1 MKIIP
6 LFAHNIVRP
15 SSVKSGRN
23 TISELVQQL
32 RNVRNHPEI
41 CPQPKKPDYVEIDFS
56 RLVNEKADNPNIEA
70 TAEYK
75 KLLTDTI
82 NEAKQSFIQATRQAT
97 WKNAYMIEK
106 SYSANGGAF
115 SYAQQI
121 ANKSGKNVIGIIGE
135 YTSQTKQKR
144 IQQVLFKP
152 QGKIQSMLSNFGNFI
167 FSRKWV
173 SSWSGELPS
182 AIKKAVK
189 SFDSTAFFNLKG
201 MGYFRLTNKKILTPK
216 NKTLGS
222 AAASTGGME

>member
-6 LFAHNIVRP
+6 LSAHNILRP
-15 SSVKSGRN
+15 SSVKSGTN
-23 TISELVQQL
+23 TVSELVKQL
-32 RNVRNHPEI
+32 RNIFNHQELF
-41 CPQPKKPDYVEIDFS
+41 PQPKKPDYVEIDLS
-56 RLVNEKADNPNIEA
+56 RLQNEKADNPNIEA

-75 KLLTDTI
+75 KLLADTI
-82 NEAKQSFIQATRQAT
+82 NEAKQSFIQATRQAI
-97 WKNAYMIEK
+97 WENAYMIEK

-167 FSRKWV
+167 FSRK
-173 SSWSGELPS
+173 
-182 AIKKAVK
+182 
-189 SFDSTAFFNLKG
+189 
-201 MGYFRLTNKKILTPK
+201 
-216 NKTLGS
+216 
-222 AAASTGGME
+222 

>member
-6 LFAHNIVRP
+6 FSIHNILRP
-15 SSVKSGRN
+15 SSVKSG
-23 TISELVQQL
+23 TATASELVKQL
-32 RNVRNHPEI
+32 RNVFNHQAAF
-41 CPQPKKPDYVEIDFS
+41 PQPKKPDYVEIDLS

-135 YTSQTKQKR
+135 YTSRTEQKR

-152 QGKIQSMLSNFGNFI
+152 QGKIQSILSNFGNFI
-167 FSRKWV
+167 LS
-173 SSWSGELPS
+173 
-182 AIKKAVK
+182 IK
-189 SFDSTAFFNLKG
+189 
-201 MGYFRLTNKKILTPK
+201 
-216 NKTLGS
+216 
-222 AAASTGGME
+222 